1 LIVWAPQSSN
11 ENLTQAGHYIPVF
24 SHSGE
29 FRLHQSYTTKSTAF
43 LIQFVTKIGVLS
55 DRLTESLVAPR
66 EQNAWLQ
73 T

>member
-1 LIVWAPQSSN
+1 
-11 ENLTQAGHYIPVF
+11 
-24 SHSGE
+24 
-29 FRLHQSYTTKSTAF
+29 
-43 LIQFVTKIGVLS
+43 VTKIGVLS